1 MMIRHI
7 MERGGEDLRDYKK
20 NLKMAKRAIEALC
33 ELTDEREE
41 EYGSD
46 EEVEERRSR
55 KRY

>member
-1 MMIRHI
+1 MIRHI

-20 NLKMAKRAIEALC
+20 NLKMAKRAIDALC
-33 ELTDEREE
+33 ELTDEMEE
-41 EYGSD
+41 EYGSE